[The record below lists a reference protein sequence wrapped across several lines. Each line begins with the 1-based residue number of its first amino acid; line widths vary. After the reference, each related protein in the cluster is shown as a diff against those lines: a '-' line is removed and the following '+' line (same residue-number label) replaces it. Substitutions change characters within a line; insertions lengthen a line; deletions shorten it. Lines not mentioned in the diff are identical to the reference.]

1 MSDKLNKLG
10 FLAGRLFAKTV
21 NEVKPLLTKD
31 EPSQTNPAQVLS
43 AEEKIKKV
51 LELLETKN
59 VSKNIENLLNR
70 HDFRFDE
77 IVVKQRKYSASS
89 SINEVEGLNDS
100 LIEELEIKEINKHL
114 HFEYKEKSLQILLTN
129 NTSGSFPDGE
139 TYNSCELIVIYNGIC
154 VLQDR
159 VSEETDLYD
168 SVYRVGSF
176 HSLKSFKN
184 GSWMDDL
191 NYLIRD
197 FDTFKKI
204 KKLKKEEEKQ
214 KSLADKLDLDPLD

>member
-1 MSDKLNKLG
+1 MLN
-10 FLAGRLFAKTV
+10 
-21 NEVKPLLTKD
+21 
-31 EPSQTNPAQVLS
+31 

-51 LELLETKN
+51 LELLDSKN
-59 VSKNIENLLNR
+59 VSKNIEKLLNKYVFGSR
-70 HDFRFDE
+70 YVFGSDE
-77 IVVKQRKYSASS
+77 IICMQSISSRFTSLDEVK
-89 SINEVEGLNDS
+89 GMNDS
-100 LIEELEIKEINKHL
+100 LIKDLEIKKINKYL
-114 HFEYKEKSLQILLTN
+114 YFEYKEKVLHILLVN
-129 NTSGSFPDGE
+129 DTSGSFPDGD
-139 TYNSCELIVIYNGIC
+139 TYNLCELIVIYNGIC
-154 VLQDR
+154 VLKN
-159 VSEETDLYD
+159 SISKETDLYG
-168 SVYRVGSF
+168 STYSVGSF